1 MSDSDVT
8 QSKIYVTVT
17 RIVDI
22 QHCSAYISYGVKFVY
37 YEGNILK
44 LNYCWSERY
53 CDICVWRN

>member
-1 MSDSDVT
+1 MSHS
-8 QSKIYVTVT
+8 QKFVTVT